1 MVDLHVRV
9 LYVDPYGFCG
19 REPHPLAGH
28 KGRIGRV
35 LKYEIECDEDPN
47 PDYAYGLYTV
57 LLLDQDGNPTNER
70 FEFIDFEVELVG
82 LVERKGT
89 EDEERKSRDEE
100 TQGEAG
106 GDGR

>member
-1 MVDLHVRV
+1 MVDLHVRI

-19 REPHPLAGH
+19 REPHPLAEH

-35 LKYEIECDEDPN
+35 VKYEIECEEEG
-47 PDYAYGLYTV
+47 PDYMYGVYTV
-57 LLLDQDGNPTNER
+57 LLLDADGNPTNEQ
-70 FEFIDFEVELVG
+70 FEYIDFEVELVG

-89 EDEERKSRDEE
+89 DDAERKSRAEE